1 MRVDRNFESLYL
13 QMWGIQH
20 QFTNLIIFI
29 FMSQLLLKIASK
41 WSGESCFAENLKHP
55 KRASNEIHEYAVSEK
70 YLSWWIARPRR
81 NVASKHSSL
90 IFQVFDN
97 FLSWKFIREHV
108 FESLSQ
114 MFLDKDQTV
123 SNLKFANR
131 TLIVKQNKI
140 ISLGNVKYWSK
151 TPS

>member
-1 MRVDRNFESLYL
+1 MNREA
-13 QMWGIQH
+13 Q
-20 QFTNLIIFI
+20 T
-29 FMSQLLLKIASK
+29 
-41 WSGESCFAENLKHP
+41 
-55 KRASNEIHEYAVSEK
+55 KRCIEAFKSYF
-70 YLSWWIARPRR
+70 
-81 NVASKHSSL
+81 SS
-90 IFQVFDN
+90 IRQ

-123 SNLKFANR
+123 SNLKFVNR

-140 ISLGNVKYWSK
+140 ISLGNVKYWST

>member
-1 MRVDRNFESLYL
+1 MKFMNMQFPKSISADESRGPDETLRRS
-13 QMWGIQH
+13 IQVL
-20 QFTNLIIFI
+20 FFKCSTI
-29 FMSQLLLKIASK
+29 
-41 WSGESCFAENLKHP
+41 
-55 KRASNEIHEYAVSEK
+55 
-70 YLSWWIARPRR
+70 
-81 NVASKHSSL
+81 
-90 IFQVFDN
+90 

>member
-1 MRVDRNFESLYL
+1 
-13 QMWGIQH
+13 MWGIQH

-29 FMSQLLLKIASK
+29 FMNQLLLKIASK
-41 WSGESCFAENLKHP
+41 WSGESRFAENLKHP
-55 KRASNEIHEYAVSEK
+55 QNAPQMKLMNMQFPKSISADESRGPDETLRRSIQVLFFK
-70 YLSWWIARPRR
+70 YST
-81 NVASKHSSL
+81 V
-90 IFQVFDN
+90 

-140 ISLGNVKYWSK
+140 ISLGNVKYWS
-151 TPS
+151 